1 VEQPTLAMKPPA
13 EVEFLEEAHLLV
25 WRPRGILD
33 EAAVNKVLVDL
44 LRREAMAAK
53 PFNRFCDLSAV
64 ESFHLTFK
72 YIFHVALH
80 RRLSYAGRGP
90 IKSAFY
96 VTHPE
101 AAHLVKI
108 HALMTDYSPL
118 NVEMFEEREA
128 AAKWLGVSV
137 ESLMPKAS
145 GTAP

>member
-1 VEQPTLAMKPPA
+1 MKPPA
-13 EVEFLEEAHLLV
+13 EVEFLEEAHLLI

-53 PFNRFCDLSAV
+53 PFNRFSDLSAV

-72 YIFHVALH
+72 YVFHVALY
-80 RRLSYAGRGP
+80 RRLSYAGREP

-101 AAHLVKI
+101 AAHLVRI
-108 HALMTDYSPL
+108 HALITDHSSL

-128 AAKWLGVSV
+128 AAEWLGVPI
-137 ESLMPKAS
+137 ELL
-145 GTAP
+145 TAPTPTERMS

>member
-1 VEQPTLAMKPPA
+1 
-13 EVEFLEEAHLLV
+13 
-25 WRPRGILD
+25 
-33 EAAVNKVLVDL
+33 
-44 LRREAMAAK
+44 MAAK